1 MIQRNIK
8 TDYLIEE
15 QSRNKE
21 IYFFFYDYEGFKKF
35 WIIIKVKGGKMF
47 EIKEDLN
54 IKDLIYEIRGK
65 KVMIW
70 QSFTVV
76 KMA

>member
-21 IYFFFYDYEGFKKF
+21 IYFFFNNYEGFKMF
-35 WIIIKVKGGKMF
+35 WIIIKVKGGKVF
-47 EIKEDLN
+47 EIKEEFN
-54 IKDLIYEIRGK
+54 IKDLIYEIRGGER
-65 KVMIW
+65 
-70 QSFTVV
+70 
-76 KMA
+76 